1 MARKTRD
8 ELLGDFQHRLDLS
21 RRWRDEEGYDRTWR
35 RLIDMYRGKHWPR
48 TTSAQRDLIT
58 VNLSFSTVNVIAPSV
73 AVNHPKIVVKANH
86 PGDEANASFVEAVV
100 NHLWRHHDF
109 RKPFRRAVKDFL
121 ILGHGWLKVGW
132 RFVEQERSLGD
143 GERDAMYE
151 QAVGEANAFA
161 YEEPFLAS
169 DLPSDEEIA
178 ANLPTTQMTVV
189 EDQPFVERVSPF
201 DMFVDPEA
209 TCIEDAM
216 WIAQRIVRPLKEAQD
231 DKRYSPSV
239 RKGLSAN
246 AGVNPMYSDGYYE
259 DKLERYVEDD
269 RVVIWEYYDV
279 PSNKMSVFADN
290 GDGFLVPPTV
300 MPYAFGQPFV
310 MLRNYDVPDVF
321 YPIGDLEP
329 IESLQLELDKT
340 RSQLMNDRKRYARK
354 YLYHERSF
362 GPEGRE
368 ALEADDDGRL
378 VPVVDENKP
387 LSEVVVPMPQI
398 PISGDIYAYSNII
411 EEDIN
416 TVSGIS
422 EYARGAMPEIRRT
435 ATEASIIA
443 DAQNARAADKLALI
457 EIAIS
462 QIGRRVLQL
471 VQQYMTGESMARVAL
486 KGGESLYVAYTRE
499 EISGEYDF
507 TVEGGSTQPIND
519 TIRKQQAVSLM
530 NAIAPLIGTVIDPT
544 ALAMHV
550 LEEGFDVKDPM
561 KFLVQQAQPATPEE
575 QAVAGETPMPPQQP
589 MPPEVPPVPIPQGPD
604 LGAFAPT
611 GGVPPELLAQLQ
623 NQMGLE
629 LPAL

>member
-1 MARKTRD
+1 MARKTRA
-8 ELLGDFQHRLDLS
+8 EQLEEFQHRLDLS
-21 RRWRDEEGYDRTWR
+21 RRWREEEGYDSTWR
-35 RLIDMYRGKHWPR
+35 RLIDLYRGKHWPR
-48 TTSAQRDLIT
+48 TTSAQRDLIA

-86 PGDEANASFVEAVV
+86 PEDEDRASFVQAVI

-121 ILGHGWLKVGW
+121 IFGHGWMKVGW

-143 GERDAMYE
+143 GERDE
-151 QAVGEANAFA
+151 ILDQAVVEADMFAMENPLLAGE
-161 YEEPFLAS
+161 
-169 DLPSDEEIA
+169 LPTDEEIA
-178 ANLPTTQMTVV
+178 ANLPMTQMTIV

-201 DMFVDPEA
+201 DIFVDPEA
-209 TCIEDAM
+209 TCVEDAM
-216 WIAQRIVRPLKEAQD
+216 WIAQRVVRPLKQAQED
-231 DKRYSPSV
+231 RRYSPSI
-239 RKGLSAN
+239 RKNLSAN

-259 DKLERYVEDD
+259 DQITRYLDDD
-269 RVVIWEYYDV
+269 RVIIWEYYDV
-279 PSNKMSVFADN
+279 PANTMSVFADQ
-290 GDGFLVPPTV
+290 GEGFLVPPTA

-368 ALEADDDGRL
+368 ALEAEEDGRL

-411 EEDIN
+411 EDDIN

-443 DAQNARAADKLALI
+443 DAQNARAADKLALV
-457 EIAIS
+457 EIAIGS
-462 QIGRRVLQL
+462 IGRRVIQL
-471 VQQYMTGESMARVAL
+471 IQQYMTGEAMARVAL
-486 KGGESLYVAYTRE
+486 KGGESMWVPYARE
-499 EISGEYDF
+499 EIQGEYDF
-507 TVEGGSTQPIND
+507 SVEGGSTQPIND

-530 NAIAPLIGTVIDPT
+530 NAVAPLIGTVIDPA
-544 ALAMHV
+544 ALAMHI

-561 KFLVQQAQPATPEE
+561 KFMVQQPATPEE
-575 QAVAGETPMPPQQP
+575 QAVAGEEPAPPQQG
-589 MPPEVPPVPIPQGPD
+589 PPPSPDMGGLPIPMGPD

-629 LPAL
+629 LPNL